1 MNFLLKIFLTV
12 ALTNS
17 SVFAQVNPFLSD
29 NTSPNESTD
38 EIQEVEEVNYEPSGP
53 STWPVIGS
61 LITRSAILQ
70 RKLQNSIAELMTDP
84 KQNGNSGKLWTLLG
98 LSFLFGILHAIGP
111 GHRKAVLVAYFL
123 GEGTKPLRGIIIGF
137 LLAAVHAVSA
147 IILVGGLY
155 LFTTKS
161 LLLSVNKTQQF
172 LMPFTYGIITL
183 LGIWI
188 VFETIRHKGHK
199 ETASNGKTG
208 TRGLII
214 SGIVPCPAA
223 SAIMILSVA
232 TGAVPIGIIS
242 ILSMSLGMG
251 VLLASVGLLT
261 ILFRKKMTILLK
273 DPVKGKNLER
283 LLHFVSGFSMSL
295 FGLFMLSGLLF

>member
-1 MNFLLKIFLTV
+1 ML
-12 ALTNS
+12 
-17 SVFAQVNPFLSD
+17 
-29 NTSPNESTD
+29 
-38 EIQEVEEVNYEPSGP
+38 
-53 STWPVIGS
+53 
-61 LITRSAILQ
+61 
-70 RKLQNSIAELMTDP
+70 
-84 KQNGNSGKLWTLLG
+84 
-98 LSFLFGILHAIGP
+98 
-111 GHRKAVLVAYFL
+111 
-123 GEGTKPLRGIIIGF
+123 IGF

-188 VFETIRHKGHK
+188 VFETIYHKGHK
-199 ETASNGKTG
+199 EATSSGKTG

-232 TGAVPIGIIS
+232 TGAVPIGIFS

-273 DPVKGKNLER
+273 DPIKGKNFER
-283 LLHFVSGFSMSL
+283 LLHFVSGFSMAL

>member
-1 MNFLLKIFLTV
+1 MNFLLKIFLTI
-12 ALTNS
+12 ALTSS

-29 NTSPNESTD
+29 NTSDND
-38 EIQEVEEVNYEPSGP
+38 IQEVEEVNYEPSGP

-61 LITRSAILQ
+61 LITRSAMIQ
-70 RKLQNSIAELMTDP
+70 RKLQNSIAELMTDL
-84 KQNGNSGKLWTLLG
+84 KQTGNSGKLWTLLG

-199 ETASNGKTG
+199 KATSSGKTG
-208 TRGLII
+208 TRGLIL

-232 TGAVPIGIIS
+232 TSSVPIGIFS

-273 DPVKGKNLER
+273 DPIKGKKFER
-283 LLHFVSGFSMSL
+283 LLHFVSGFSMAL